1 VKPKSWGGAHALARR
16 GHPLPHR
23 GLARDAGA
31 AAARPPGATRTPG
44 VRRGEE
50 RGAGFKISDALSY
63 WKAAG

>member
-44 VRRGEE
+44 SAERRGKGG
-50 RGAGFKISDALSY
+50 RF
-63 WKAAG
+63 